1 MEFEAGVKSSLKRTS
16 THLPYPLHR
25 KKTFAAAAAAVTAL
39 TRHIP
44 YVTRLKGEKAPGAP
58 RLDPEAALDTID
70 ENGFEGAGKFIFF
83 STRVRAIRVTSCS
96 IYRLQAPSPKS
107 LDSS

>member
-1 MEFEAGVKSSLKRTS
+1 MEAPKDKEWITADKE
-16 THLPYPLHR
+16 
-25 KKTFAAAAAAVTAL
+25 AAAAVTAL

-70 ENGFEGAGKFIFF
+70 ENGFEGAGKFILM
-83 STRVRAIRVTSCS
+83 RVRAIGLKTDVLFWS
-96 IYRLQAPSPKS
+96 QAPSRKS

>member
-1 MEFEAGVKSSLKRTS
+1 MYRSVEAPKDKEWITAD
-16 THLPYPLHR
+16 
-25 KKTFAAAAAAVTAL
+25 KEAAAAVTAL

-70 ENGFEGAGKFIFF
+70 ENGFEGAGKFIFI
-83 STRVRAIRVTSCS
+83 STRARAIGVTTDVVIFFCSFIFYFISVRAIG
-96 IYRLQAPSPKS
+96 L
-107 LDSS
+107 